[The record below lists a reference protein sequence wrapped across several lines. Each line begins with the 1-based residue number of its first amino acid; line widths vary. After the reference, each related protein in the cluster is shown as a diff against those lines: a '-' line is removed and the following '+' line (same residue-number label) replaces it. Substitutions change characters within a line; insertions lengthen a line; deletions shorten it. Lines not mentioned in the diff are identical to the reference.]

1 MKVIISHLTGN
12 SSEDMQFVSE
22 TSKSKFI
29 IKPSEIS
36 PVEYFL
42 SGLIACSAT
51 DMIVLPKNGNYSIS
65 ELQIIGEVERNE
77 VPPRKFNNIHL
88 IYKFNSNASDLIA
101 RRWVLSTLETYCSTI
116 NTVRG
121 VSKIQFSIIHND
133 IEIAKENEIDSGI
146 KNLELDKNNG
156 EIPKN
161 IGGACET

>member
-1 MKVIISHLTGN
+1 
-12 SSEDMQFVSE
+12 
-22 TSKSKFI
+22 
-29 IKPSEIS
+29 
-36 PVEYFL
+36 
-42 SGLIACSAT
+42 
-51 DMIVLPKNGNYSIS
+51 MIVLPKNGNYSIS

-121 VSKIQFSIIHND
+121 VSKIQFSIIHNG